1 MGFNQS
7 LSIPR
12 STFIFSFA
20 SLAGGVSMI
29 PGGIGLAE
37 GTITGFLQ
45 YYYGFE
51 QAVAIGTTLIVRLGS
66 FWYGV
71 VLGLAVYLLF
81 RKKIIPN
88 NGNGVN
94 KD

>member
-7 LSIPR
+7 LSIPL

-37 GTITGFLQ
+37 VTITGFLQ
-45 YYYGFE
+45 HYAFSPTI
-51 QAVAIGTTLIVRLGS
+51 AIGTALVVRLGS

-71 VLGLAVYLLF
+71 ILGLAVYLLF